1 VDAVRALNPT
11 TAASE
16 VDRLGRDLA
25 MDAYRRMVL
34 IRTFEERIFDL
45 FGQGWIRGTS
55 HMCVGQ
61 EAVAVGACAGLRPE
75 DQVTSNHRGHGHFLA
90 KGGDPKRIMAELFG
104 KATGYAAGR
113 GGSQHMA
120 CYEIGFLGSNGITGG
135 GIPIATGAALA
146 NLMQGLD
153 RVVLCFFGDGASAQ
167 GTFHESLNMAGLWRL
182 PVIYLCENNGYAMST
197 PASQVSA
204 IANIGDRGPAYAM
217 PGVVVDGFSVAA
229 VRDSVREAAERARA
243 GAGPTLI
250 EAKTYRFMG
259 HSKGDPCHYRTREEE
274 AAHRAL
280 CPIARL
286 RQGLIV
292 AGIADQDWLDDAA
305 AWASAE
311 VDAAVQFAQESPD
324 PVGGLDEGVFA
335 E

>member
-1 VDAVRALNPT
+1 
-11 TAASE
+11 
-16 VDRLGRDLA
+16 
-25 MDAYRRMVL
+25 MVL
-34 IRTFEERIFDL
+34 IRAFEERIFDL
-45 FGQGWIRGTS
+45 FGQGCIRGTS

-61 EAVAVGACAGLRPE
+61 EAVAVGACAGLRAD

-120 CYEIGFLGSNGITGG
+120 CYDIGFLGSNGITGG

-146 NLMQGLD
+146 NLMQGSD

-204 IANIGDRGPAYAM
+204 IPDIGERGAAYGM
-217 PGVVVDGFSVAA
+217 PGIVVDGFSVAA
-229 VRDSVREAAERARA
+229 VRESVREAASRARA
-243 GAGPTLI
+243 GDGPTLI

-274 AAHRAL
+274 AANKAL
-280 CPIARL
+280 CPIVRL
-286 RQGLIV
+286 GQSLV
-292 AGIADQDWLDDAA
+292 TTGIAGQSWLDETT
-305 AWASAE
+305 AWAAAE
-311 VDAAVQFAQESPD
+311 VDAAVRFAQESPD
-324 PVGGLDEGVFA
+324 PAGDLDEGVFA

>member
-1 VDAVRALNPT
+1 MDDVPEMNSAIETLDVDGLAP
-11 TAASE
+11 SE
-16 VDRLGRDLA
+16 A
-25 MDAYRRMVL
+25 KDAYRRMLL
-34 IRTFEERIFDL
+34 IRAFEERIFHL
-45 FGQGWIRGTS
+45 FGQGCIRGTS

-61 EAVAVGACAGLRPE
+61 EAVAVGACAGLRAD

-104 KATGYAAGR
+104 KASGYAAGR

-135 GIPIATGAALA
+135 GIPVATGAALA
-146 NLMQGLD
+146 NLMQGSD

-204 IANIGDRGPAYAM
+204 IPNIGERGAAYGM
-217 PGVVVDGFSVAA
+217 PGIVVDGFSVAE
-229 VRDSVREAAERARA
+229 VRDSVRLAAERARA

-274 AAHRAL
+274 AANKAL
-280 CPIARL
+280 CPILRL
-286 RQGLIV
+286 GHSLV
-292 AGIADQDWLDDAA
+292 AAAAADQSWLGEAA

-311 VDAAVQFAQESPD
+311 VDAAVRFAQESPD
-324 PVGGLDEGVFA
+324 PAGDLDEGVFVD
-335 E
+335 